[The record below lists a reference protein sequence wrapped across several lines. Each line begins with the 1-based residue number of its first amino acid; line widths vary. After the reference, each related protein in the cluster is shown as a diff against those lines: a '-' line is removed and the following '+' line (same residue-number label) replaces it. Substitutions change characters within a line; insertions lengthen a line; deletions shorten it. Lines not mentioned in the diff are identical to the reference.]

1 MKMRVPT
8 AHEKM
13 SVNSYVGKISHNTGV
28 NFFEIIASNYDN
40 GEISGK
46 VTVDFV
52 QRKKE
57 ELVRK
62 LNRLIN

>member
-1 MKMRVPT
+1 MKMRVPI
-8 AHEKM
+8 AHERM

-40 GEISGK
+40 GQISGK
-46 VTVDFV
+46 VTVDFA
-52 QRKKE
+52 QRQQE
-57 ELVRK
+57 EVVRE